1 MNTPS
6 ISRRTLHRRRWP
18 KSSRPR
24 QARRSIGSP
33 AIGVGPAARGSGLAA
48 VLSKGPVKR
57 ACGFLGK
64 GSRAAMAMSGLKDTG
79 NKPAINSID
88 LPVMQKEMCAREQ
101 SLVINLGD
109 NMPAE
114 RGIHE

>member
-1 MNTPS
+1 
-6 ISRRTLHRRRWP
+6 
-18 KSSRPR
+18 
-24 QARRSIGSP
+24 
-33 AIGVGPAARGSGLAA
+33 
-48 VLSKGPVKR
+48 
-57 ACGFLGK
+57 
-64 GSRAAMAMSGLKDTG
+64 MAMSGSKDTG